1 MQQRNFKRV
10 FVVLLIVGMSS
21 LCYGQNF
28 SFIHN
33 SIMRNYIVHLPTNY
47 DSANAYPLVINLHG
61 LSTTAAIQQGYT
73 GMDAVADTG
82 DFILIYPDGIS
93 MSWNSGFSAPYNSGI
108 DDVGFLSALIDT
120 AISDYSIDTLRVY
133 ACGMSNGGFM
143 SHRLACELHHRIAAV
158 ASVTGSM
165 SDSMQYYCNTSRPV
179 PVMQIHGT
187 SDATVDYNGGPGYV
201 AIDTTLSFWLQ
212 KNNCPS
218 SPVTTAIPNIN
229 LFDQSTAEKFYY
241 GLCDNA
247 SEVVLMK
254 VTGGGHTWPGATPVP
269 TLGNTNLDF
278 NASGEIWK
286 FFRKHILTPTLN
298 PVSVLENTA
307 TESLDIWPNP
317 SSDFVIISGEEIQQ
331 ADISITSILGQSFTL
346 PNATQQEKGRLEL
359 DISQLKSGIYLI
371 KVTNSEKVLSRI
383 LVKQ

>member
-1 MQQRNFKRV
+1 
-10 FVVLLIVGMSS
+10 
-21 LCYGQNF
+21 
-28 SFIHN
+28 
-33 SIMRNYIVHLPTNY
+33 
-47 DSANAYPLVINLHG
+47 
-61 LSTTAAIQQGYT
+61 
-73 GMDAVADTG
+73 
-82 DFILIYPDGIS
+82 
-93 MSWNSGFSAPYNSGI
+93 
-108 DDVGFLSALIDT
+108 
-120 AISDYSIDTLRVY
+120 
-133 ACGMSNGGFM
+133 
-143 SHRLACELHHRIAAV
+143 
-158 ASVTGSM
+158 
-165 SDSMQYYCNTSRPV
+165 
-179 PVMQIHGT
+179 
-187 SDATVDYNGGPGYV
+187 
-201 AIDTTLSFWLQ
+201 
-212 KNNCPS
+212 
-218 SPVTTAIPNIN
+218 
-229 LFDQSTAEKFYY
+229 
-241 GLCDNA
+241 
-247 SEVVLMK
+247 
-254 VTGGGHTWPGATPVP
+254 HTWPGATPVP